1 MYLLQA
7 VTLTTTKVIL
17 AVAHYF
23 VRESITAFFIF
34 ETLIWLCY
42 YNFLIC
48 CYLKMNCILYSG
60 LVAKYNQISQINV
73 DTTAHCPNTTFVI
86 HLLIQLSIKS
96 LTRQCC

>member
-1 MYLLQA
+1 
-7 VTLTTTKVIL
+7 
-17 AVAHYF
+17 
-23 VRESITAFFIF
+23 
-34 ETLIWLCY
+34 
-42 YNFLIC
+42 
-48 CYLKMNCILYSG
+48 MNCILYSG